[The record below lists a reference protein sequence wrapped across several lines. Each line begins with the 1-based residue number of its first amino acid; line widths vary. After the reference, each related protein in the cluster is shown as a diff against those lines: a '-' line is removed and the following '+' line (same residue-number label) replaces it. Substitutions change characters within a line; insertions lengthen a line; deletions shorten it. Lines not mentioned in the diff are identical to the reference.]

1 MYVHQF
7 SLWSISQYV
16 GFSKLAFFSQGFP
29 MLTID
34 LVAASGLEFLD
45 ILAAKFSDEAI
56 EVNELLLP
64 KSWTIF
70 HHQLTLV
77 FDKQFVII
85 MGNYLV
91 STLPFWRNFFLRKSK
106 PIQTFTDLV
115 FTKKS
120 IMRGNSEV
128 TVWKFEHISTIQILR
143 EIKFDN
149 FKGSK
154 STI

>member
-1 MYVHQF
+1 
-7 SLWSISQYV
+7 
-16 GFSKLAFFSQGFP
+16 

-85 MGNYLV
+85 MGNNIV

-106 PIQTFTDLV
+106 LIQTFTGLV
-115 FTKKS
+115 ITKRS
-120 IMRGNSEV
+120 IMRGREEHSVEIWTFFCHSDFTWNQIWQFRAFKSI
-128 TVWKFEHISTIQILR
+128 TGILSHAFLRKISWKQHFY
-143 EIKFDN
+143 
-149 FKGSK
+149 
-154 STI
+154 